1 MEITTIHLDMVQS
14 VALAIVSYYI
24 GMWIKSHSAA
34 LQRFSIPAP
43 VIGGLPFALVFS
55 LLKIY
60 GIADFTFDDTLQKVA
75 LLCFFTTIGMMA
87 SLKLVTRRL
96 LVHFNNTRHFAERHR
111 HGRLQPD
118 GH

>member
-43 VIGGLPFALVFS
+43 VKIGL
-55 LLKIY
+55 
-60 GIADFTFDDTLQKVA
+60 DNDTFE
-75 LLCFFTTIGMMA
+75 
-87 SLKLVTRRL
+87 
-96 LVHFNNTRHFAERHR
+96 NTRKSMFFEQRTSR
-111 HGRLQPD
+111 YCTKN
-118 GH
+118 

>member
-87 SLKLVTRRL
+87 RPASCRL

-111 HGRLQPD
+111 HGRLQPN

>member
-87 SLKLVTRRL
+87 SLKLVKKGGLL
-96 LVHFNNTRHFAERHR
+96 LVGFWFTSTAFCRTPSAWAYAA
-111 HGRLQPD
+111 
-118 GH
+118 

>member
-1 MEITTIHLDMVQS
+1 
-14 VALAIVSYYI
+14 
-24 GMWIKSHSAA
+24 MWIKSHSAA

-75 LLCFFTTIGMMA
+75 LAAKSSAAVLFYHYRHDGE
-87 SLKLVTRRL
+87 LKTC
-96 LVHFNNTRHFAERHR
+96 
-111 HGRLQPD
+111 
-118 GH
+118 